1 MKSLDFII
9 LLCGF
14 HTLMSFVSNIGHFMQ
29 ESGLSEALGTIYG
42 EKTINKMLSG
52 KSTARALR
60 GLFLTER
67 TLTIEIQELFLSGNI
82 IDQEDIDCIQNE
94 IHKLRNGDFAMK
106 YINPNKITKITTA
119 FENQMMELSGHFQ
132 HSKAMDKLHEL
143 RPHTS
148 NVYNCF
154 ENWRL
159 QLTLV
164 TMESMINSFAAT
176 GHTNYAR
183 CLRFHLQLM
192 LNLKDSHVQVCA
204 TRSTCNKKKRKI
216 LGRLMA

>member
-1 MKSLDFII
+1 
-9 LLCGF
+9 
-14 HTLMSFVSNIGHFMQ
+14 MSFVSNIGHFMQ
-29 ESGLSEALGTIYG
+29 GSGLSEALGTIYG

-119 FENQMMELSGHFQ
+119 FENRMMELSNI
-132 HSKAMDKLHEL
+132 SRTAKLWINFMNYVHNNL
-143 RPHTS
+143 

-159 QLTLV
+159 
-164 TMESMINSFAAT
+164 EPEPKPNNAEYDKF
-176 GHTNYAR
+176 
-183 CLRFHLQLM
+183 
-192 LNLKDSHVQVCA
+192 VC
-204 TRSTCNKKKRKI
+204 RHGSY
-216 LGRLMA
+216 